1 VTWPTSFEPFGI
13 KICRLEFTFSVVRA
27 RISSPA
33 RFLRASTDFSRL
45 TGIVIP
51 AARGPAL
58 TTDAWFSGWSG
69 PRGSP
74 LERTRTSDGLPGSE
88 VLSELSPLTWASV
101 AAYRDTFRLLLKF
114 AHARTGKRPSA
125 LNLAELD
132 ADLIVAFLDHLADD
146 RASSPATY
154 NLRLTAIRA
163 FFRFLAFEEPAYS
176 GQIQRVLAVPGK
188 LSAKREVS
196 YLVRDEVEAILAA
209 PERTTWLGRRDHAL
223 LLMTAQTG
231 LRLSELVGLDRDA
244 VHLGSGAHVR
254 CLGKG
259 RKERATPLTQAVR
272 TTLRT
277 WLGEPA
283 RRGSTALFPTVHGAR
298 MSSDAV
304 QYLLAKYVAAAS
316 TRCPSLARK
325 SISPH
330 VLRHSAAMALLDA
343 GVDTTVISLW
353 LGHESTRST
362 QPYLH
367 AHLAVKEAALA
378 KVAPMGVQGLNRFRA
393 DDQLL
398 AFLDGL

>member
-1 VTWPTSFEPFGI
+1 MSNI
-13 KICRLEFTFSVVRA
+13 
-27 RISSPA
+27 
-33 RFLRASTDFSRL
+33 
-45 TGIVIP
+45 
-51 AARGPAL
+51 
-58 TTDAWFSGWSG
+58 
-69 PRGSP
+69 
-74 LERTRTSDGLPGSE
+74 LPGLIE
-88 VLSELSPLTWASV
+88 RFFTQRLMRQRNASPHTV

-209 PERTTWLGRRDHAL
+209 PERSTWLGRRDHAL

-283 RRGSTALFPTVHGAR
+283 RRRFDTVPVAGQEKDFTARAKAQRGDGALR
-298 MSSDAV
+298 RRRGHHSH
-304 QYLLAKYVAAAS
+304 L
-316 TRCPSLARK
+316 PLARTRVD
-325 SISPH
+325 P
-330 VLRHSAAMALLDA
+330 LDPTLPSRTP
-343 GVDTTVISLW
+343 GD
-353 LGHESTRST
+353 
-362 QPYLH
+362 
-367 AHLAVKEAALA
+367 
-378 KVAPMGVQGLNRFRA
+378 
-393 DDQLL
+393 
-398 AFLDGL
+398 

>member
-1 VTWPTSFEPFGI
+1 MSNILPSLIERFFTQ
-13 KICRLEFTFSVVRA
+13 RLMRQRNA
-27 RISSPA
+27 SPH
-33 RFLRASTDFSRL
+33 T
-45 TGIVIP
+45 
-51 AARGPAL
+51 
-58 TTDAWFSGWSG
+58 
-69 PRGSP
+69 
-74 LERTRTSDGLPGSE
+74 
-88 VLSELSPLTWASV
+88 V

-114 AHARTGKRPSA
+114 AHARTGKQPSA
-125 LNLAELD
+125 LCLDNLDGE
-132 ADLIVAFLDHLADD
+132 LIVAFLDHLADN
-146 RASSPATY
+146 RAASAATY

-176 GQIQRVLAVPGK
+176 GQIQRVLAIPGK

-196 YLVRDEVEAILAA
+196 YLVREEIEAILAA
-209 PERTTWLGRRDHAL
+209 PDRTTWLGRRDHAL

-231 LRLSELVGLDRDA
+231 LRLSELVGLSRDA

-259 RKERATPLTQAVR
+259 RKERVTPLTQVARV
-272 TTLRT
+272 TLRA
-277 WLGEPA
+277 WLEEPA
-283 RRGSTALFPTVHGAR
+283 RRGAEALFPTVRGGR
-298 MSSDAV
+298 MSGDAV
-304 QYLLAKYVAAAS
+304 QYLLAKYVATAS
-316 TRCPSLARK
+316 AGCPSLARK
-325 SISPH
+325 PVSPH

-378 KVAPMGVQGLNRFRA
+378 KVAPMALDGLRRFKA
-393 DDQLL
+393 DDKLL